1 MIPGYAISLDFIGVD
16 DPWIG
21 VDPDMDVLRRIVC
34 ETFRISDS
42 EWSDTLSLR
51 HEAFNRCLLCLR
63 ETICM

>member
-34 ETFRISDS
+34 ETFL
-42 EWSDTLSLR
+42 TLNGQTRYL
-51 HEAFNRCLLCLR
+51 
-63 ETICM
+63 